1 MSTRDIAVQ
10 GTRTVVKAH
19 ASEAG
24 ALLDSQ
30 VINGHKAGRQA
41 LPYAAV
47 FMTDHATKFGHD
59 EVEVDE
65 NGGSPRYRIKGQR
78 VGRVE
83 VHGFGDGS
91 EEWLE
96 NVVLSLADE
105 AAHRDMD
112 AAGVTLNYLE
122 PVRAAWRQRNA
133 NMEEHYIL
141 PLRAA
146 FRVTGPWKTAV
157 ALALASIDAELSS
170 GGPVSATLALDIDVD
185 LP

>member
-1 MSTRDIAVQ
+1 
-10 GTRTVVKAH
+10 
-19 ASEAG
+19 
-24 ALLDSQ
+24 
-30 VINGHKAGRQA
+30 
-41 LPYAAV
+41 
-47 FMTDHATKFGHD
+47 
-59 EVEVDE
+59 
-65 NGGSPRYRIKGQR
+65 
-78 VGRVE
+78 
-83 VHGFGDGS
+83 
-91 EEWLE
+91 
-96 NVVLSLADE
+96 VLSLADE

-146 FRVTGPWKTAV
+146 FRVIGPWKTAV
-157 ALALASIDAELSS
+157 ALAIASIDAELSS